1 MVQFRKQQL
10 LIKKEASPG
19 ENANPGASNVIAVFD
34 PTYTDNV
41 DQVER
46 NPAGG
51 SFSRGFSSIGRTSR
65 TINFTSELRGSGDV
79 SLPITPPEWSDLCE
93 ASGYKLCTL
102 KKVTLGAVTGTG
114 FQIGEILSQ
123 ASGAVRAVILG
134 CFTAAGVLVERLTT
148 SGGHLAVALLVS
160 TPTAAASTGESSGS
174 TATASAVA
182 DYEGHAL
189 QVTSEQLVQVSTG
202 AWSGGTPAV
211 GESVDVESGGGKVGG
226 AIVIADLAGG
236 AFTSMTV
243 VLTWGAMLN
252 GYTLRTASGA
262 GTATVSADP
271 TQTRTPSVTARHNLD
286 GRRRD
291 ALGGRADFSLEAEVG
306 NPLVFSWTLQG
317 DLGPA
322 LDTQPIATTGA
333 STVRAPRMQDCILAY
348 GRGNAIYRLPTKS
361 IGLQNGGSINPNLD
375 GNRPGGSTGT
385 LITDRVPVMNWQTD
399 MLHGAFDWEA
409 IRDQAIAIRVAWL
422 LGKTKG
428 NIVGVVAPN
437 VQVVGASAGE
447 SNGIAVFDISA
458 NPRRVLESGD
468 DELYLVQL

>member
-1 MVQFRKQQL
+1 MAQFRRQQL

-19 ENANPGASNVIAVFD
+19 QNANPGASDVITVFD
-34 PTYTDNV
+34 PSFTDTV

-51 SFSRGFSSIGRTSR
+51 SFSRGFSSIGRSSR
-65 TINFTSELRGSGDV
+65 QISCTSEMRGSGDV
-79 SLPITPPEWSDLCE
+79 SIPITPPEWSSLVE
-93 ASGYKLCTL
+93 SSGYKVCTL

-134 CFTAAGVLVERLTT
+134 CFTSAGVLVERLTT

-174 TATASAVA
+174 TATASAVD
-182 DYEGHAL
+182 DYEGYAV
-189 QVTSEQLVQVSTG
+189 QTTSEQLVQVSCS
-202 AWSGGTPAV
+202 AWTGGTPSV
-211 GESVDVESGGGKVGG
+211 GQSIDVESGGGKIGG
-226 AIVIADLAGG
+226 AIVIADLSAGP
-236 AFTSMTV
+236 FTSMTV
-243 VLTWGAMLN
+243 VLTWGALLN

-271 TQTRTPSVTARHNLD
+271 TQIRTPSVTARHNLD

-291 ALGGRADFSLEAEVG
+291 AEGVRADFSLEAEVG

-317 DLGPA
+317 DLGA
-322 LDTQPIATTGA
+322 AIDTQPIATSGA

-361 IGLQNGGSINPNLD
+361 VGLQNGGSINPNLD
-375 GNRPGGSTGT
+375 GNRAGGSTGT
-385 LITDRVPVMNWQTD
+385 LITDRVPVMTWQTD
-399 MLHGAFDWEA
+399 MVHGAFDWEA
-409 IRDQAIAIRVAWL
+409 IRDQAIAIRVVWL

-437 VQVVGASAGE
+437 VQVVGAAAGE
-447 SNGIAVFDISA
+447 VNGIAVFDISA
-458 NPRRVLESGD
+458 NPRRILESGD
-468 DELYLVQL
+468 DEIYLVQL